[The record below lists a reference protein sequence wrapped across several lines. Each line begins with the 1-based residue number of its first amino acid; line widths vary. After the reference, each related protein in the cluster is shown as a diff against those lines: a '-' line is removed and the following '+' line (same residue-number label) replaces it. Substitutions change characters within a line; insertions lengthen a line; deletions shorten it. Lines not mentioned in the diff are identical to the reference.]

1 MSASQPAAME
11 IDPKL
16 VKKLREETG
25 AGVMDCKRA
34 LAEAGG
40 QYEKS
45 KEILR
50 IKGVAA
56 AAKRA
61 SRAATEGIIAS
72 YIHTGGKVGVL
83 VEVNCE
89 TDFVARNEILRDLV
103 KDITLQIAASQPHYV
118 SRADV
123 PPAVMENERH
133 IYRAQVAGKP
143 SAAIEKIV
151 EGKQEKFFSTVC
163 LLEQAFV
170 KNPEITVQE
179 LLTSKIAELGENI
192 VIRRFVRFQ
201 LGEADTPPPT
211 PPL

>member
-1 MSASQPAAME
+1 MSASQPAVTE

-16 VKKLREETG
+16 VKKLREATG
-25 AGVMDCKRA
+25 AGMMDCKRA
-34 LAEAGG
+34 LIESDGK
-40 QYEKS
+40 YEKA

-50 IKGVAA
+50 IKGVAT

-61 SRAATEGIIAS
+61 SHAATEGIIAS

-89 TDFVARNEILRDLV
+89 TDFAARNDTLRDFV
-103 KDITLQIAASQPHYV
+103 KDITLQIAASQPQYV
-118 SRADV
+118 GRSDV
-123 PPAVMENERH
+123 PAILIENERR
-133 IYRAQVAGKP
+133 IYRAQVTDKP
-143 SAAIEKIV
+143 PAAIEKIM
-151 EGKQEKFFSTVC
+151 EGKLEKFFSTVC

-170 KNPEITVQE
+170 KNPEITVHE

-201 LGEADTPPPT
+201 VGETDAPAAT
-211 PPL
+211 LSA